1 MQSFAMDSPVGRLTV
16 EEEDGAIVR
25 LRWTPRAVLTAS
37 EPATPLLREARRQLA
52 AYFERRLPQ
61 DFDLPVRPRG
71 SAFEQAVWRRMQK
84 IPYGGTAT
92 YGEMAK
98 DLDGIARAVGGACGA
113 NPIPI
118 VIPCHRVVGGG
129 NGWGGYSGRGGV
141 ETKSFLLALEGATL
155 L

>member
-1 MQSFAMDSPVGRLTV
+1 MQNFTMDSPIGRLTV
-16 EEEDGAIVR
+16 EEEGGAITR
-25 LRWTPRAVLTAS
+25 LRWTPEAALS
-37 EPATPLLREARRQLA
+37 EGEPKSDLLREAKRQLE
-52 AYFERRLPQ
+52 AYFDRKLVH

-71 SAFEQAVWRRMQK
+71 SDFEQSVWRRMRK

-98 DLDGIARAVGGACGA
+98 DIAGEARAVGGACGA

-118 VIPCHRVVGGG
+118 IIPCHRVVGGSG
-129 NGWGGYSGRGGV
+129 GWGGYSGRGGV

>member
-1 MQSFAMDSPVGRLTV
+1 MPAFAYDSPVGRLVV
-16 EEEDGAIVR
+16 EEDDGAIVR
-25 LRWTPRAVLTAS
+25 LSWRSNSPAS
-37 EPATPLLREARRQLA
+37 KEPATPLLRETKRQLD
-52 AYFERRLPQ
+52 AYFARQLTQ

-71 SAFEQAVWRRMQK
+71 SEFEQAVWTRMRQ
-84 IPYGGTAT
+84 IPYGRTAT

-98 DLDGIARAVGGACGA
+98 DIDAIARAVGGACGA

-129 NGWGGYSGRGGV
+129 TSWGGYSGRGGV

>member
-1 MQSFAMDSPVGRLTV
+1 MHSFTMESPIGRLTV
-16 EEEDGAIVR
+16 EEEDGAITR
-25 LRWTPRAVLTAS
+25 LRWSPKAPLS
-37 EPATPLLREARRQLA
+37 SGEPPTELLREARRQLV
-52 AYFERRLPQ
+52 AYFDRNLTG
-61 DFDLPVRPRG
+61 DFHLPVRPRG
-71 SAFEQAVWRRMQK
+71 SEFEQAVWARMQK

-98 DLDGIARAVGGACGA
+98 DIDGIARAVGGACGA

-118 VIPCHRVVGGG
+118 IIPCHRVVGGG
-129 NGWGGYSGRGGV
+129 TSWGGYSGRGGV

>member
-1 MQSFAMDSPVGRLTV
+1 MHSFTMESPIGRLTV
-16 EEEDGAIVR
+16 EEEDGAITR
-25 LRWTPRAVLTAS
+25 LRWSPKAALS
-37 EPATPLLREARRQLA
+37 SGEPPTELLREARRQLV
-52 AYFERRLPQ
+52 AYFEKNLTG
-61 DFDLPVRPRG
+61 DFHLPVRPRG
-71 SAFEQAVWRRMQK
+71 SEFEQAVWARMQK

-98 DLDGIARAVGGACGA
+98 DIDGIARAVGGACGA

-118 VIPCHRVVGGG
+118 IIPCHRVVGGG
-129 NGWGGYSGRGGV
+129 TSWGGYSGRGGV

>member
-1 MQSFAMDSPVGRLTV
+1 MQSFTMESPIGRLTV
-16 EEEDGAIVR
+16 EEEDGAITR
-25 LRWTPRAVLTAS
+25 LRWSPEAPLSVG
-37 EPATPLLREARRQLA
+37 EPKTELLREAKRQLD
-52 AYFERRLPQ
+52 AYFQRKLVQ

-71 SAFEQAVWRRMQK
+71 SNFEQAVWQRMRK

-92 YGEMAK
+92 YGEMAR
-98 DLDGIARAVGGACGA
+98 DIEGEARAVGGACGA

-118 VIPCHRVVGGG
+118 IIPCHRVVGGSG
-129 NGWGGYSGRGGV
+129 GWGGYSGRGGI

>member
-1 MQSFAMDSPVGRLTV
+1 MPSFTMDSPIGRLTV
-16 EEEDGAIVR
+16 EEENDAITR
-25 LRWTPRAVLTAS
+25 LRWSPRAPLMAGEPETA
-37 EPATPLLREARRQLA
+37 LLREAKRQLA
-52 AYFERRLPQ
+52 AYFDRKLTQ

-71 SAFEQAVWRRMQK
+71 SEFEQAVWQRMQK

-92 YGEMAK
+92 YGEMAR
-98 DLDGIARAVGGACGA
+98 DIDGIARAVGGACGA

-118 VIPCHRVVGGG
+118 IIPCHRVVGGSG
-129 NGWGGYSGRGGV
+129 AWGGYSGRGGV